1 MSNELLEDLKWR
13 GLLYQQT
20 DEEGLADVLENEKI
34 SLYCGVDP
42 TADSMHI
49 GHIVPLLTLRRFQM
63 HGHRPI
69 LLVGGATGMIGDP
82 SGRNEERQLQ
92 TTEQIDRN
100 VEGIKVQMQQ
110 IFDFQTENGAK
121 MVNNRDWIGAMSVIE
136 FLRDYGK
143 LISVNYMLA
152 KDSVASRLET
162 GISFTEFSY
171 TLIQAIDFNHL
182 YDNYNCR
189 VQIGGSDQWGNITSG
204 LEVIRKTHDEEA
216 KAFGITIP
224 LVTKADGTKFGK
236 SAGGSVWLDAKKT
249 SPYEFYQFW
258 INTSDADVVKY
269 LKIFTF
275 ISREDIE
282 SLESSVETEAHLRKA
297 QKVLAEEMTKLIHGE
312 SALDDALRITKALFS
327 GDLKALSASEMK
339 AAFKDVPSIE
349 MEREPKSIVDLIV
362 EAGISTSKR
371 QAREDVTNGAISVNG
386 EKVTDLEYVIDEK
399 DRLEDAFS
407 IIRRGKKK
415 YHMVQF
421 KA

>member
-182 YDNYNCR
+182 YDNYKCR